1 MKKNTYKVRKKTK
14 SSGVS
19 MFSFIENRF
28 SIDSIFKNGI
38 QLNYLPYIFFVMAL
52 GIFYIGN
59 NHYTE
64 KSVRKI
70 AKIERE
76 VQDLKADYR
85 TLQADYM
92 HARLQ
97 SEVAKRVKP
106 FGLNESSI
114 PPKKIIVAADEH

>member
-28 SIDSIFKNGI
+28 SLDGLFKNGI
-38 QLNYLPYIFFVMAL
+38 PLNYLPYILFVMAL

-64 KSVRKI
+64 KTIRKVT
-70 AKIERE
+70 KIERE

-114 PPKKIIVAADEH
+114 PPKKIIIAADEH

>member
-1 MKKNTYKVRKKTK
+1 
-14 SSGVS
+14 

-38 QLNYLPYIFFVMAL
+38 PLNYLPYILFVMAL

-64 KSVRKI
+64 KTVRKVT
-70 AKIERE
+70 KTERE

-114 PPKKIIVAADEH
+114 PPKKIIIATDEH

>member
-28 SIDSIFKNGI
+28 NLDGIFKNGI
-38 QLNYLPYIFFVMAL
+38 PLHYLPYILFVMAL

-64 KSVRKI
+64 KTVRKI
-70 AKIERE
+70 TKIERE

-114 PPKKIIVAADEH
+114 PPKKIIIAADEH

>member
-28 SIDSIFKNGI
+28 SLDSIFENGI
-38 QLNYLPYIFFVMAL
+38 PLNYLPYILFVMAL

-64 KSVRKI
+64 KTVRKVT
-70 AKIERE
+70 KIERE